1 MARKAVERNISYDDV
16 RQLYYVSMEL
26 GRDENGK
33 RIKQYRTFPTLTAAR
48 NGLRDFHTQRERQ
61 AREPQDEVREEM
73 DLAHW
78 LEYWMESIV
87 RPNRAET
94 TVYAYQ
100 KIIDNHILPA
110 LGGIPMSRL
119 SAKRIQRYY
128 TDTQQAAGLSSNT
141 MRRHHDLLSSALRSA
156 VRQDML
162 LASPM
167 DRVEPPRSR
176 VKEAFFY
183 DNEELKQL
191 YQLIEGHILE
201 LAVKMAGSLGMR
213 REEICGLKWENV
225 DFRRLVLVRE
235 ARTAYGAT
243 IVQKETKNRASV
255 RTLYLPEEVLLLLGR
270 EQERQEE
277 ERARQG
283 AVFNRTDHVILD
295 HKGALLPKRPL
306 PGLHPVC
313 AEKRPAPPHLPR
325 PAAHLCHHRLLS
337 GGLPVRHREGPGP
350 LHPRHHGA
358 DLYPSG
364 GPHPRGP
371 GAPGVRRPEMRGTLF
386 PGGACN
392 LPPFLV

>member
-48 NGLRDFHTQRERQ
+48 NGLRDFHTQRE
-61 AREPQDEVREEM
+61 
-73 DLAHW
+73 
-78 LEYWMESIV
+78 
-87 RPNRAET
+87 
-94 TVYAYQ
+94 
-100 KIIDNHILPA
+100 
-110 LGGIPMSRL
+110 
-119 SAKRIQRYY
+119 
-128 TDTQQAAGLSSNT
+128 
-141 MRRHHDLLSSALRSA
+141 
-156 VRQDML
+156 RQDML

-225 DFRRLVLVRE
+225 DFRRRLVLVRE

-295 HKGALLPKRPL
+295 HKGAPYSPNALSLAFTRFVRKN
-306 PGLHPVC
+306 G
-313 AEKRPAPPHLPR
+313 LPR
-325 PAAHLCHHRLLS
+325 LTFH
-337 GGLPVRHREGPGP
+337 GLRHTFATIASCQ
-350 LHPRHHGA
+350 GA
-358 DLYPSG
+358 SLFDIGKALGHSP
-364 GPHPRGP
+364 PPPRGGSIP
-371 GAPGVRRPEMRGTLF
+371 IWWTAPTRTWCSGCPT
-386 PGGACN
+386 P
-392 LPPFLV
+392 